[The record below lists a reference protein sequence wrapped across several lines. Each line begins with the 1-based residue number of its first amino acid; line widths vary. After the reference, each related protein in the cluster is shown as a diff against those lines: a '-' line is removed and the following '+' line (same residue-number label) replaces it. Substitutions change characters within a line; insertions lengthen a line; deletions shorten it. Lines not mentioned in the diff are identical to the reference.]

1 MAKKV
6 KKTEID
12 NLEGTVVQKVN
23 IDKKSVMENSTDDTS
38 SNVCAFTQTSTLD
51 NESAPSIHTTYVEK
65 NCEMKLFSDLNITE
79 LISYEQACALLCR
92 RFEKNVQLDFNNN
105 LKFKEY
111 QHYYEMIFN
120 ELEKRVAEI
129 CRNNEKNI

>member
-12 NLEGTVVQKVN
+12 TLEGVATQN
-23 IDKKSVMENSTDDTS
+23 INVDKKGGMEDVVDDAK
-38 SNVCAFTQTSTLD
+38 SNNYDFTQTSTLD
-51 NESAPSIHTTYVEK
+51 NKPMSQIHTTYVE
-65 NCEMKLFSDLNITE
+65 NNSEIKLFSDLSITE

-92 RFEKNVQLDFNNN
+92 RFEKSVQLDFNNN

-111 QHYYEMIFN
+111 QRYYEMIFN
-120 ELEKRVAEI
+120 ELGKRVAEI